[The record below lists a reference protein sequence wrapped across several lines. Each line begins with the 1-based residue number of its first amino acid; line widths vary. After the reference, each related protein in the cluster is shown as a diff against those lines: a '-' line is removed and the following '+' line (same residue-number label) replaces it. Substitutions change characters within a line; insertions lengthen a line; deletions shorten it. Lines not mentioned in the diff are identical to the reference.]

1 MKGNVMSENKE
12 AYVLRQKGNI
22 KSWSAEIENFET
34 QADRA
39 IGKKVVQYRKHI
51 KELKDMRAGLEEKI
65 DKIQV
70 SGEAGWEELKTV
82 ADKTFKS
89 LDKSFKTAK
98 AYFN

>member
-1 MKGNVMSENKE
+1 MSENKE
-12 AYVLRQKGNI
+12 AYVVRQRGNI
-22 KSWSAEIENFET
+22 KAWSVEIEQFEN
-34 QADRA
+34 QADKA
-39 IGKKVVQYRKHI
+39 IGKKVDKYRKHI
-51 KELKDMRAGLEEKI
+51 ADLKIMRAGLEEKI
-65 DKIQV
+65 EKIQV